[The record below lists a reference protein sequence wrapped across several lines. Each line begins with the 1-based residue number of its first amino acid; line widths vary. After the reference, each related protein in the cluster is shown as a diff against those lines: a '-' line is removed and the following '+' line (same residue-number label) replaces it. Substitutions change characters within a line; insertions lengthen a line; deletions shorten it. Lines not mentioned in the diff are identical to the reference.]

1 MTPLIDLFLRRHRL
15 SLLFIVIVVCC
26 RNCLSP
32 LSFNVAKWL
41 LRCSLYVLLL
51 LFVVVIV
58 CLCNWPL
65 LLSLVSSISFACS
78 LFLRS
83 FARLL
88 VRSFVYSYL
97 IHPFALVCSIAR
109 SLLRLFARSLVCS
122 FASLLVRSFAC
133 SSSFAC
139 SLVRL
144 FVRSLVC
151 LFPRLLLRLFAC
163 SLVCSFARSLVPSF
177 TCSSFAS
184 LLVHLFVY

>member
-88 VRSFVYSYL
+88 VCSFVYSY
-97 IHPFALVCSIAR
+97 FNSSVRSR
-109 SLLRLFARSLVCS
+109 SLYRSFAPSLVCS
-122 FASLLVRSFAC
+122 FA
-133 SSSFAC
+133 
-139 SLVRL
+139 
-144 FVRSLVC
+144 
-151 LFPRLLLRLFAC
+151 P
-163 SLVCSFARSLVPSF
+163 SLVCSFARSLVCLF
-177 TCSSFAS
+177 ELVCSFACLLRS
-184 LLVHLFVY
+184 LRLLK